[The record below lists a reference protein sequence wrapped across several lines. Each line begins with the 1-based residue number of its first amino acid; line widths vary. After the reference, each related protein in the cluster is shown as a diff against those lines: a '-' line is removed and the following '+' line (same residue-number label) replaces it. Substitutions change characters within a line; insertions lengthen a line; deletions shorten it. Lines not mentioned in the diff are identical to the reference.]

1 VKALVTGGAGFIG
14 STLVDRL
21 IAEGHVVDVVDDLS
35 TGSLANLADARS
47 QADHRLSFQR
57 LDIRDPAVVDLVQRR
72 QPEVV
77 FHLAA
82 QADVRVSVERP
93 TFDAEVNIL
102 GSINILEGARLGGAR
117 KIVFASSGGT
127 IYGEPE
133 KLPVSESHSQRP
145 LSPYGAAK
153 KAVSDYL
160 GVYRE
165 LHGLEFTALALANV
179 YGPRQDPFGEAG
191 VVSIFAG
198 KLLAGEQCTIFGDGA
213 QTRDFVF
220 VDDVVDAFSRA
231 ATKGSGLLMNIGTGK
246 ETSVNELYRTMAANA
261 GVTRDAHYAPARS
274 GELARS
280 SLDPGRAAI
289 HLGWKPWT
297 QLDDGTSAVLKWMAK
312 SHPEPHTHA
321 E

>member
-21 IAEGHVVDVVDDLS
+21 VAEGHHVDVVDNLS
-35 TGSLANLADARS
+35 TGSLANLADARAE
-47 QADHRLSFQR
+47 ADHRLSFQR
-57 LDIRDPAVVDLVQRR
+57 LDIRDAAVAELLQRR
-72 QPEVV
+72 EPEVV

-93 TFDAEVNIL
+93 AFDAEVNIV
-102 GSINILEGARLGGAR
+102 GTINVLEGARLAGTR

-133 KLPVSESHSQRP
+133 ELPVRESHSQRP

-153 KAVSDYL
+153 KAAADYL

-198 KLLAGEQCTIFGDGA
+198 KLLAGEPCTIFGDGE
-213 QTRDFVF
+213 QTRDFVY

-231 ATKGSGLLMNIGTGK
+231 ATKGSGLLMNIGTGR

-261 GVTRDAHYAPARS
+261 GVVAEPQRAPARQ

-297 QLDDGTSAVLKWMAK
+297 ELDEGTSAVLKWMARAR
-312 SHPEPHTHA
+312 PEPHA
-321 E
+321 PPS